1 MKGVTCIDHP
11 LVADLLGRL
20 RDQSTRKAEFRS
32 LCDRISMALA
42 LQALRPLPSGEYTLE
57 TPLELTQVSRIEAP
71 VVVVPIL
78 RAGLGML
85 SSFLQLYPDA
95 SVGYIGLERDEKTA
109 QPTEYYCKMPKME
122 GAWAYLI
129 DPMLATGGSACA
141 AIEALEGRGAAR
153 CVLVSILAAPE
164 GIECVQARHPNVEI
178 VTASIDRELDANK
191 YIRPGLGDFG
201 DRLFGT

>member
-1 MKGVTCIDHP
+1 MKGVTCINHP
-11 LVADLLGRL
+11 LVADLLGKL
-20 RDQSTRKAEFRS
+20 RDQSTEKAEYRT
-32 LCDRISMALA
+32 LCDRISLALA
-42 LQALRPLPSGEYTLE
+42 LNALQPLPCREQTLE
-57 TPLELTQVSRIEAP
+57 TPLELTQVSRIDVP

-95 SVGYIGLERDEKTA
+95 SVGYIGLERDERTA
-109 QPTEYYCKMPKME
+109 TPSEYYCKMPKMD
-122 GAWAYLI
+122 GAWTFLI
-129 DPMLATGGSACA
+129 DPMLATGGSACR
-141 AIEALEGRGAAR
+141 AIEALEGRGASR

-164 GIECVQARHPNVEI
+164 GIECVQAQHPDVEI
-178 VTASIDRELDANK
+178 VTAAIDRELDANK